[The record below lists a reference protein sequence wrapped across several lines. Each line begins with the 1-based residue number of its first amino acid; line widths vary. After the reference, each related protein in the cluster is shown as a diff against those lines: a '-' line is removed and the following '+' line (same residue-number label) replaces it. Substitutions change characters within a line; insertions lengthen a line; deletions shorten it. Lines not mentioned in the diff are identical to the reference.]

1 MDFQTV
7 TISLTVMKNWML
19 SESLLLNRLMI
30 TAMQRSKEREM
41 EEVCVILDIGGI
53 VLERDFSVLD
63 PVDGLY
69 IGRE

>member
-1 MDFQTV
+1 
-7 TISLTVMKNWML
+7 
-19 SESLLLNRLMI
+19 MI

-69 IGRE
+69 IDRE